1 MKTQEKQLKNTP
13 IRRIKY
19 LMLLQMGERLRL
31 RKNQSGKKRAFL
43 TFLKVCVC
51 IAVFAAAY
59 FALGYFRD
67 SFQIKLSKPLLIS
80 ILFLTQVVGVISA
93 IGSILSILYTSKENT
108 MLLAFPCKYGEIFIS
123 KLAVFAVE
131 EIKKSCFF
139 ILPFLIAY
147 GALVG
152 GASYWIFLLPV
163 WLMLCL
169 FPVLIGAIISI
180 PCIYIKRFL
189 EKHMFLYALLI
200 GTVLVFVFVLLTVL
214 LSKLPTPVRLV
225 AIYGKFI
232 VAVEEFLASLSS
244 LAVWYIFLGNL
255 LFGESLLWC
264 IPLALAVFAGFSAL
278 CFFVAKPFYFKAVSS
293 TVEAGGNKRH
303 KPKHHKHNNIF
314 LTFLRKEFKLFVRNS
329 QSLNS
334 AVLTILTFPLLS
346 YVFNFILAAINTNVL
361 GDFLSVAFNVM
372 ITLSILSTHNANSA
386 SALSSEG
393 SEFAVLKTA
402 PSNTMIIAWAKIAVA
417 EVVNIIALVTTF
429 IMLTITT
436 ELSLLN
442 LGLMTLVLF
451 LMTTAHI
458 FWSFQI
464 DVCNPKIL
472 DYAMKGGDSVV
483 NNSNVAKAVVIGF
496 FTATIA
502 GVLTLLLLMDSFTS
516 GWIRIILLAAAF
528 LIIRWYLFRRNLK
541 VYFNDIQ
548 F

>member
-1 MKTQEKQLKNTP
+1 MKERGKEIKNTP
-13 IRRIKY
+13 LRRIKY
-19 LMLLQMGERLRL
+19 LMLLQMGERLRT
-31 RKNQSGKKRAFL
+31 KKTQSGKKRAFIA
-43 TFLKVCVC
+43 FLKVCAC

-67 SFQIKLSKPLLIS
+67 TFQIKLSKALLIS
-80 ILFLTQVVGVISA
+80 ILFLTQALGIISA
-93 IGSILSILYTSKENT
+93 IGSILSILYASKENT

-123 KLAVFAVE
+123 KLAVFAIE

-139 ILPFLIAY
+139 IFPFLIAY

-152 GASYWIFLLPV
+152 GAAYWIFLLPV
-163 WLMLCL
+163 WLTLCL
-169 FPVLIGAIISI
+169 FPVVIGAILSI
-180 PCIYIKRFL
+180 PCIYAKRFL

-200 GTVLVFVFVLLTVL
+200 GALLVFAFVLLTVL

-255 LFGESLLWC
+255 LFGVKIWLFL
-264 IPLALAVFAGFSAL
+264 PLALVVFAAFACI

-293 TVEAGGNKRH
+293 TVEAGRNKRH
-303 KPKHHKHNNIF
+303 KPRHHKRNNIF
-314 LTFLRKEFKLFVRNS
+314 LTFFRKEFKLFMRNS

-334 AVLTILTFPLLS
+334 AVVTILTFPLLS

-393 SEFAVLKTA
+393 NEFSILKTA

-417 EVVNIIALVTTF
+417 EIVNVIALLTTF
-429 IMLTITT
+429 VMLTFTT
-436 ELSLLN
+436 ELSLSN

-451 LMTTAHI
+451 LMTSAHI
-458 FWSFQI
+458 FWSFQL
-464 DVCNPKIL
+464 DVTNPKIL
-472 DYAMKGGDSVV
+472 DYAMKGGDGVV
-483 NNSNVAKAVVIGF
+483 NNSNVAKAVIFGF
-496 FTATIA
+496 FTATIT
-502 GVLTLLLLMDSFTS
+502 GVLVLLLLMDGFVS
-516 GWIRIILLAAAF
+516 GWLRIILLAAAF
-528 LIIRWYLFRRNLK
+528 FAARLYLFRRNLK
-541 VYFNDIQ
+541 VYFNDVQ